1 VLFIRQP
8 FPTFVVSK
16 QRLRMKST
24 SFFKFQA
31 WIIAAVCCCLCA
43 CEGPKPENRYDK
55 IATGF
60 CECTS
65 QLVALNKG
73 AIALAADTSGNAA
86 LVFKQMEAEYNNA
99 RACSATILLQY
110 GRLKKEEFAEVE
122 KAMQGKCPDLAL
134 QKDLLREMLGE

>member
-1 VLFIRQP
+1 
-8 FPTFVVSK
+8 
-16 QRLRMKST
+16 MKSKP
-24 SFFKFQA
+24 FFKYGWVLVAISLFS
-31 WIIAAVCCCLCA
+31 VA
-43 CEGPKPENRYDK
+43 CEGPKPENKYDK

-86 LVFKQMEAEYNNA
+86 LLFKQMEMEYNKA
-99 RACSATILLQY
+99 KECSASIIAQY
-110 GRLKKEEFAEVE
+110 GKLKKEEFAEVE
-122 KAMQGKCPDLAL
+122 KAMVGKCPDMAL